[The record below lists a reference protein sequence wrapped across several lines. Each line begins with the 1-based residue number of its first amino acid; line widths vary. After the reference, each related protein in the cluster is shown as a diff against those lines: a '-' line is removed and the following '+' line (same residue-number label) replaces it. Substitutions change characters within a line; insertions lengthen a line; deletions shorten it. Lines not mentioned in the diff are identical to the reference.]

1 MVVPADGGS
10 PRCLAMSVA
19 RRGFRD
25 GSCRGHMMGPP
36 LHRVSSVML
45 LSQRPAAAYSACCL
59 LTTVVPVVCTAL

>member
-45 LSQRPAAAYSACCL
+45 LSQRPAAAYSAY
-59 LTTVVPVVCTAL
+59 